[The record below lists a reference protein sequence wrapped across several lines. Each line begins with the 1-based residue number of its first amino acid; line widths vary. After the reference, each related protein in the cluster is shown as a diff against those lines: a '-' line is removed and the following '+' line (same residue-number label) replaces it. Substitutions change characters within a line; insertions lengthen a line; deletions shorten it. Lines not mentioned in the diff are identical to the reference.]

1 MWISHFAVYML
12 IFKTFVFLGF
22 TRQFLKFLFFFWVF
36 PVKDHHFFDRVIYR
50 KLLNKKKFIQREVGF
65 GNAFDFTPLAFSWS
79 LAPLYSFSSYLKG
92 LAPREKI
99 KVKNEWL
106 RSLFIYSKVKSF
118 TKIGLKYESNISF
131 SPTTTTARYSWLSL
145 SKLTLMLC
153 LVVTCMGPFSTS
165 PTFSI
170 SCKSQS
176 HSRLELLLFTIEHD
190 IWTLRV

>member
-1 MWISHFAVYML
+1 MWISDHFAVQTS

-22 TRQFLKFLFFFWVF
+22 F
-36 PVKDHHFFDRVIYR
+36 PWKIIISLTGSYIESY
-50 KLLNKKKFIQREVGF
+50 LTKKSLYKE
-65 GNAFDFTPLAFSWS
+65 NAFDFIALAFSWS
-79 LAPLYSFSSYLKG
+79 LAPLYSLSSYLKG

-106 RSLFIYSKVKSF
+106 MSLFIYSKVKSF
-118 TKIGLKYESNISF
+118 TKIGLKYESNLFF
-131 SPTTTTARYSWLSL
+131 SPTTTTAWYSWLSL

-165 PTFSI
+165 PTLSI

-176 HSRLELLLFTIEHD
+176 H
-190 IWTLRV
+190 